1 MNFSPIESLRF
12 LSNRLVRQIGCQF
25 GSPVYVYDERTLKQN
40 ARRVS
45 SFPAPF
51 GLTPRF
57 AMKANPH
64 RVILGLFHE
73 LGLHIDASSV
83 HEVRRA
89 VAAGIPISHI
99 SLSTQE
105 LPVDF
110 VELLQAGLQINLCS
124 PEQVRQVGE
133 ALPGWS
139 VGLRVNPGLG
149 SGGTGK
155 TNVGG
160 PSSSFGIWHEYL
172 EQVTEVA
179 QRHQLKIFR
188 IHTHIGSGSDP
199 EVWSKVALMS
209 LETVKRFPEVTHLN
223 LGGGYKVAR
232 MRDEVATDLLKIGEP
247 VARALEN
254 FAQET
259 GRKLHLEIEPGTF
272 LVANAGSLLCRVQ
285 DKVNTG
291 EEGHVF
297 LKLDAG
303 MTDLL
308 RPSLYGAQHP
318 LIVVPKESDEESREI
333 EPAVVV
339 GHCCESGDLLTPAP
353 GEAETIAERAMLR
366 AEIGDFLVVEG
377 AGAYVASMSAKNYNS
392 FPETGAVLLREDGS
406 VVEISRR
413 QKLEELWRNE
423 LDLEVNR

>member
-1 MNFSPIESLRF
+1 MNFSQIESLRF
-12 LSNRLVRQIGCQF
+12 LSDELVRQIGGQF

-40 ARRVS
+40 ALKVS

-64 RVILGLFHE
+64 RVILKLFHE

-83 HEVRRA
+83 HEVHRA
-89 VAAGIPISHI
+89 VAAGIPLAHI

-105 LPVDF
+105 LPEDF
-110 VELLQAGLQINLCS
+110 AELLQAGLQINLCS
-124 PEQVRQVGE
+124 PEQVRRVGE

-160 PSSSFGIWHEYL
+160 PSSSFGIWHEHL
-172 EQVTEVA
+172 QEVA
-179 QRHQLKIFR
+179 DVARQHRLNVFR

-199 EVWSKVALMS
+199 AVWSKVALMS
-209 LETVKRFPEVTHLN
+209 LETVRRFPEVTHLN

-247 VARALEN
+247 VARALED
-254 FAQET
+254 FARET
-259 GRKLHLEIEPGTF
+259 GRKIHLEIEPGTF
-272 LVANAGSLLCRVQ
+272 LVANAGSLLSRVQ
-285 DKVNTG
+285 DKVDTG
-291 EEGHVF
+291 SAGHVF

-318 LIVVPKESDEESREI
+318 LIVVPQDADESWEI
-333 EPAVVV
+333 EPVVVV

-353 GEAETIAERAMLR
+353 GEPETITERALLR
-366 AEIGDFLVVEG
+366 AEVGDFLVVEG
-377 AGAYVASMSAKNYNS
+377 AGAYVASMSTKNYNS
-392 FPETGAVLLREDGS
+392 FPETGAVLLRENGE

-413 QKLEELWRNE
+413 QKLEDLWANE
-423 LDLEVNR
+423 LSLEASR